1 MTSLVDLPFCILF
14 IKFTDDYCNSRP
26 SYEWAVQKAVSVRSQ
41 PPSLGT
47 MAKGGALPGFFAA
60 GGRRFRAGG
69 SSRYDRRRYASA
81 YQDASAQDGPGCVQH
96 HHPLEDV

>member
-1 MTSLVDLPFCILF
+1 
-14 IKFTDDYCNSRP
+14 
-26 SYEWAVQKAVSVRSQ
+26 
-41 PPSLGT
+41 

-81 YQDASAQDGPGCVQH
+81 YQDASAQDGPGCVLH
-96 HHPLEDV
+96 HHPLVHVLNFSFIALTIVGASRGWRESSV